1 MTGSN
6 LTVLSAPLL
15 DPGMGRAR
23 LEMPQ
28 GLTVAAIVA
37 AALPGH
43 ATDLAHLRVVLV
55 GPTGTSAIE
64 PQYWTQVRPKAGT
77 QIVIRSIPGKD
88 ALRSVL
94 LAVVS
99 VAALAFAPAVAGFI
113 GVTSKVGIALVG
125 AGLSVAGQ
133 LLVNALIPPS
143 MPDSGEK
150 RNVYR
155 IEGWRNEMRPGA
167 PVPFALGRHRY
178 APPFAATSWTEV
190 VGDFHYVRALFC
202 FGYGPLRISDIR
214 IGETPIT
221 DFEDVDIELR
231 EGRPDDEPLSLFPEQ
246 VLEETAGAELVRP
259 FPRDATG
266 EVIDGAESVETPVTR
281 FTASNAARASVILG
295 FQGGL
300 FRIDSKGRLKG
311 RNVLVRIRARLNGVG
326 PWSDVATLDIY
337 GKKRESFL
345 RQHSWELPSRGRWQI
360 EVTRLTDDNDSTQVS
375 DKVVLAAV
383 QSVRPEYPINLDKP
397 LALAAV
403 RVRATYQ
410 LNGPLNAFNALIER
424 EGQVHD
430 DGAWTMGYGRT
441 PATAYLAALTGS
453 QNPFPAAETEID
465 MDQIA
470 DWHDW
475 CIAKGLKYDRVHD
488 VEESLGEMLMT
499 ICAAGRA
506 TPRHDGLRWGVV
518 IDRPE
523 TLVIDHI
530 NPRNSAQFEWS
541 RSYFNPPDGMR
552 IRFLD
557 ETNNYEEAER
567 VVPWPGHTGEVELTE
582 SLELPGKTDPAEIYI
597 EARRRMY
604 ELIHRPDSL
613 SAIQSGAAR
622 VATRGDLVMGSFDVL
637 AQTQLAARVTS
648 VSGKLVELDEEA
660 LIPEGYGMRF
670 RIYADADDVI
680 GSSTLRGL
688 TVTAEPTRAL
698 VLKGTGEMPSVG
710 EVVHI
715 GPMATESLPLRVRGV
730 EAAEDFHARLLMVAA
745 APEIDTLV
753 DAEEAPAWDGRVG
766 EEVDLTAVVPAAPVF
781 LSILTGQV
789 GTDTENGLQLI
800 LGPGAGSTAT
810 VTDYE
815 IDHRLAGETVWSTV
829 TISAAAGG
837 ASIEVYAA
845 GAPVELRARAFANTT
860 PSDHT
865 VIANVII
872 GGDDPAIPAALSD
885 EAITVTGSL
894 GHARINIAVPTAEA
908 PSQIQIYR
916 VPAGNPLDRDTH
928 AVGLP
933 IGVSSGSTI
942 SYVDGDGTRSNLI
955 DGGEFGS
962 GDAWVLGGGWSIAA
976 GKATHAPG
984 IAGALAQPLS
994 LSAGKTYRTGF
1005 TVLDYSAGTVTPRL
1019 TGGTDV
1025 SGTAVTSAGLV
1036 LDRLSAVSG
1045 NTEFAINATSAFD
1058 GAIDNLIVF
1067 LETTSCIDAG
1077 TWDYWVEPQN
1087 DGNIAGPISGPFAA
1101 AIY

>member
-1 MTGSN
+1 MTASN

-15 DPGMGRAR
+15 DPAMARAR
-23 LEMPQ
+23 LELPQ

-37 AALPGH
+37 AALPGR
-43 ATDLAHLRVVLV
+43 AADLAHLRVVLV
-55 GPTGTSAIE
+55 GPSGTSAIE
-64 PQYWTQVRPKAGT
+64 PQYWAQVRPKAGT
-77 QIVIRSIPGKD
+77 QVVIRSIPGKD

-94 LAVVS
+94 LAVVA

-143 MPDSGEK
+143 TPDSGEK

-167 PVPFALGRHRY
+167 PVPCAFGKHRY

-190 VGDFHYVRALFC
+190 VGDFHYIRALFC

-231 EGRPDDEPLSLFPEQ
+231 EGRPDDDVLSLFPEQ

-259 FPRDATG
+259 RPRDATG
-266 EVIDGAESVETPVTR
+266 EVIEGSESVETPVTR

-300 FRIDSKGRLKG
+300 FKIDDKGRLKG
-311 RNVLVRIRARLNGVG
+311 RSVVIRIRSRLNGVG
-326 PWSDVATLDIY
+326 PWSEVAELDIY

-360 EVTRLTDDNDSTQVS
+360 EVTRLTDDNDSTQIS

-424 EGQVHD
+424 EGQLLE
-430 DGAWTMGYGRT
+430 DGAWTAGYGRT
-441 PATAYLAALTGS
+441 PATAYLAALTGP

-475 CIAKGLKYDRVHD
+475 CVEKGLKYDRVHD

-506 TPRHDGLRWGVV
+506 TPRHDGLKWGVV

-541 RSYFNPPDGMR
+541 RSYFDPPDGMR
-552 IRFLD
+552 VRFLD

-567 VVPWPGHTGEVELTE
+567 IVPWPGHTGDIVLTE

-604 ELIHRPDSL
+604 ELIYRPDSL

-637 AQTQLAARVTS
+637 AQTQIAARVTS
-648 VSGKLVELDEEA
+648 VSGKMVELDEEA

-670 RIYADADDVI
+670 RVYADAEDVI
-680 GSSTLRGL
+680 GSSVLRG
-688 TVTAEPTRAL
+688 VSAVSKPTRAI
-698 VLKGTGEMPSVG
+698 VLDGSGEMPSVG

-715 GPMATESLPLRVRGV
+715 GPMATESLPLRVRGI

-745 APEIDTLV
+745 APEIDTLL
-753 DAEEAPAWDGRVG
+753 DAEEAPLWDGRVG

-789 GTDTENGLQLI
+789 GTDTENGLELI

-815 IDHRLAGETVWSTV
+815 VDHRLAGEAAWNTI
-829 TISAAAGG
+829 TISAASAGV
-837 ASIEVYAA
+837 SIDFYAT
-845 GAPVELRARAFANTT
+845 GDPVEMRARAFANTT

-865 VIANVII
+865 VIATVTI
-872 GGDDPAIPAALSD
+872 GGDDPAIPVALNND
-885 EAITVTGSL
+885 AITVAGSL
-894 GHARINIAVPTAEA
+894 GNARIGIAVPSIDS

-942 SYVDGDGTRSNLI
+942 SYIDGDGTRANII
-955 DGGEFGS
+955 DGGEFDS
-962 GDAWVLGGGWSIAA
+962 DAAWTLGGGWSIAA
-976 GKATHAPG
+976 GKAIHSPG
-984 IAGALAQPLS
+984 TVGALSQTRS
-994 LSAGKTYRTGF
+994 LEAGKTYRIAF
-1005 TVLDYSAGTVTPRL
+1005 TLLDYVAGTVTPRL
-1019 TGGTDV
+1019 TGGADV

-1045 NTEFAINATSAFD
+1045 NTEFVLDAASAFD
-1058 GAIDNLIVF
+1058 GAIDNLVVF
-1067 LETTSCIDAG
+1067 LETTSCVDSGA
-1077 TWDYWVEPQN
+1077 WDYWVEPQN
-1087 DGNIAGPISGPFAA
+1087 DENIAGPVSGPFTTT
-1101 AIY
+1101 II

>member
-1 MTGSN
+1 MTTSN

-15 DPGMGRAR
+15 DPGMARAR
-23 LEMPQ
+23 LEIPQ

-37 AALPGH
+37 AALPGR

-55 GPTGTSAIE
+55 GPSGASAIE

-77 QIVIRSIPGKD
+77 QVVIRSIPGKD

-94 LAVVS
+94 LAVVA

-143 MPDSGEK
+143 TPDSGEK

-214 IGETPIT
+214 IGETPLT
-221 DFEDVDIELR
+221 DFEDVDLELR
-231 EGRPDDEPLSLFPEQ
+231 EGRSGDEPLSLFPEQ

-259 FPRDATG
+259 LPRDATG

-410 LNGPLNAFNALIER
+410 LNGPLDAFNALIER
-424 EGQVHD
+424 EGQVFQD
-430 DGAWTMGYGRT
+430 AVWTTGYGRT
-441 PATAYLAALTGS
+441 PATAYLAALTGP
-453 QNPFPAAETEID
+453 QNPFPAAEAEID

-475 CIAKGLKYDRVHD
+475 CLAKGLKYDRVHD

-506 TPRHDGLRWGVV
+506 TPRHDGLKWGVV

-552 IRFLD
+552 VRFLD

-567 VVPWPGHTGEVELTE
+567 VVPWPGHTGDIALTE

-597 EARRRMY
+597 ETRRRMY
-604 ELIHRPDSL
+604 ELIHRPDSF

-637 AQTQLAARVTS
+637 TRTQLAGRVKS
-648 VSGKLVELDEEA
+648 VLGDLVVLDEEA
-660 LIPEGYGMRF
+660 VVPEGYGMRF
-670 RIYADADDVI
+670 RSFADEDDVI
-680 GSSTLRGL
+680 GASLVRPIAPNNEAGGGFRL
-688 TVTAEPTRAL
+688 TGSGPL
-698 VLKGTGEMPSVG
+698 PSAG
-710 EVVHI
+710 EVVHV
-715 GPMATESLPLRVRGV
+715 GPLATESLALRVRGI
-730 EAAEDFHARLLMVAA
+730 EAAEDFQSRLLMVAA
-745 APEIDTLV
+745 APEIDALL
-753 DAEEAPAWDGRVG
+753 DAEIVPAWDGRVG
-766 EEVDLTAVVPAAPVF
+766 EVVDSVAVVPAPPSI
-781 LSILTGQV
+781 LSISTVVNEGSNTVEVLLEV
-789 GTDTENGLQLI
+789 GR
-800 LGPGAGSTAT
+800 GSVAT
-810 VTDYE
+810 VTAFE
-815 IDHRLAGETVWSTV
+815 LDHRLEDGVWTTLTVAV
-829 TISAAAGG
+829 AEG
-837 ASIEVYAA
+837 AVQIEGYASDA
-845 GAPVELRARAFANTT
+845 VLQIRAR
-860 PSDHT
+860 SDASGQT
-865 VIANVII
+865 SDDTATIDYLV
-872 GGDDPAIPAALSD
+872 GSGDAAIPAALVDDGITVVGGLGNTGITFVTGDD
-885 EAITVTGSL
+885 EVTTQVQVYRVPTGETLDPETHRAGAAINAMPNTTHNHIDGDATRINLLEDAEFNSGAPWTAGAGWAVAGGKAAHAPGEAGVIDQALNFLTGSVYRIGTSVSVHTDGELQVQLNGGTTVTGDVITTDGL
-894 GHARINIAVPTAEA
+894 
-908 PSQIQIYR
+908 Q
-916 VPAGNPLDRDTH
+916 LDT
-928 AVGLP
+928 
-933 IGVSSGSTI
+933 
-942 SYVDGDGTRSNLI
+942 
-955 DGGEFGS
+955 
-962 GDAWVLGGGWSIAA
+962 
-976 GKATHAPG
+976 
-984 IAGALAQPLS
+984 
-994 LSAGKTYRTGF
+994 
-1005 TVLDYSAGTVTPRL
+1005 L
-1019 TGGTDV
+1019 T
-1025 SGTAVTSAGLV
+1025 
-1036 LDRLSAVSG
+1036 AVSG
-1045 NTEFAINATSAFD
+1045 NDTLALVGDIDLDAAISKVVLYLQTSACLDQGNFD
-1058 GAIDNLIVF
+1058 YF
-1067 LETTSCIDAG
+1067 LVPLSAEG
-1077 TWDYWVEPQN
+1077 L
-1087 DGNIAGPISGPFAA
+1087 AGPVSGPFPSTV
-1101 AIY
+1101 I